1 MRNRL
6 DLDERQLAFV
16 NASTEFIQDSLLPD
30 FGVIDLPVVYTN
42 KDQRQQPLLDVQ
54 VAKHVILTELL
65 D

>member
-6 DLDERQLAFV
+6 NLDERQLAFV
-16 NASTEFIQDSLLPD
+16 NTSTEFIQDNLLPG
-30 FGVIDLPVVYTN
+30 FGVIDLPIVNAN

-54 VAKHVILTELL
+54 VAKHVILSELL